1 MKFSAL
7 QVRQPIGDFYL
18 TAIPAST
25 LLKVCFPVPHTR
37 HSSDEDGKVKDIGNQ
52 RKMINQRLTSIAQYL
67 QTREATLPGTIII
80 AANCERDGSIVDP
93 MDGQSELRWSV
104 STDGKWNNVCE
115 LVIPTDQPFA
125 AVVDGQHR
133 LWGFKNLD
141 KIAEDFMIPCAV
153 FIDLPSPQQASIFAT
168 INFNQRPVNKSQT
181 YELFGYNLDDEPEE
195 SWSPEKLAVFFARK
209 LNADQESPFLNHI
222 KVAPIDD
229 RTLSEL
235 ARRTQK
241 DWAVS
246 TATIVECVLKL
257 ITRRA
262 QVERDELHK
271 YPVEKRK
278 RSLLRALDNHANGN
292 KAVPVFREYY
302 LLGDKDIVIYKTII
316 NFFSVVRELFW
327 TTGVPSP
334 LKKTAG
340 IQALFGVLAELLKVK
355 LYEIR
360 DFRRETFAKILERAR
375 GFDFTQ
381 QIFQESSA
389 KGRSMIF
396 EALLFVL
403 QIRELH
409 EINTSLR
416 TYLQS
421 VGGRQNDA

>member
-37 HSSDEDGKVKDIGNQ
+37 HSSDEEGNVKDVGNQ
-52 RKMINQRLTSIAQYL
+52 RKMIKQRLTSIAQYL

-93 MDGQSELRWSV
+93 MDERSGLRWSI
-104 STDGKWNNVCE
+104 SADGNLGDVYE
-115 LVIPTDQPFA
+115 LDIPSDQPLA

-141 KIAEDFMIPCAV
+141 KISEDFVIPCAV

-181 YELFGYNLDDEPEE
+181 YELFGYNLDEEPES

-209 LNADQESPFLNHI
+209 LNADPESPFLNHI
-222 KVAPIDD
+222 KVAAIDD
-229 RTLSEL
+229 RILSEL
-235 ARRTQK
+235 ARRSQK

-257 ITRRA
+257 ITRRP

-271 YPVEKRK
+271 YPLEKRS
-278 RSLLRALDNHANGN
+278 RELLRALDESLSCRTSS
-292 KAVPVFREYY
+292 VPVFRDYY
-302 LLGDKDIVIYKTII
+302 LSGDKDIVIYKTII
-316 NFFSVVRELFW
+316 NFFTVVRDLFW
-327 TTGVPSP
+327 KPDLSSP

-340 IQALFGVLAELLKVK
+340 VQALFLVLSEILSKE
-355 LYEIR
+355 LYEKR
-360 DFRRETFAKILERAR
+360 DFRKEAFATILERAR
-375 GFDFTQ
+375 DFDFTQ
-381 QIFQESSA
+381 QIFHESSA
-389 KGRSMIF
+389 KGRSKIF
-396 EALLFVL
+396 EAFLFALKFRSLDEV
-403 QIRELH
+403 RD
-409 EINTSLR
+409 TSLQN
-416 TYLQS
+416 YLKS
-421 VGGRQNDA
+421 MYE